1 MEDYTLLLKDLL
13 KKDVNDIKV
22 EGLSER
28 MKKEFENTAENFILK
43 EAYEEAVKTF
53 ALTKNFDKLNKLGNE
68 LISKNKL
75 NYALKAFLY
84 SKNKDGL
91 DKVGM
96 LLMSNGDLNEAY
108 LAFKNSGNVEMTR
121 FIEENLLNK

>member
-91 DKVGM
+91 